1 MAYLHAQQPVSIS
14 QAPFKEFRYLY
25 VVLFCVFLLLAMT
38 GQMLFMDWRNWLPGA
53 EGTRPMLGS
62 VKSAV
67 YTVISQLN

>member
-1 MAYLHAQQPVSIS
+1 MAYLNVQHTNDETQSPL
-14 QAPFKEFRYLY
+14 KEFRYLY
-25 VVLFCVFLLLAMT
+25 VVLFCVFLLLAMM

>member
-1 MAYLHAQQPVSIS
+1 MAYLNVQHTHSAAQTPLR
-14 QAPFKEFRYLY
+14 EFRYLY
-25 VVLFCVFLLLAMT
+25 MVLFCVFLLLAMM

-53 EGTRPMLGS
+53 EGTQPMLGS

>member
-1 MAYLHAQQPVSIS
+1 MAYLHAPQHDNVLE
-14 QAPFKEFRYLY
+14 APLKEFRYLY

-38 GQMLFMDWRNWLPGA
+38 GQILFMDWRNWLPGA

-62 VKSAV
+62 VNSAV

>member
-1 MAYLHAQQPVSIS
+1 MTYAHAQQPHSVLE
-14 QAPFKEFRYLY
+14 APIKEFRYLY

-38 GQMLFMDWRNWLPGA
+38 GQILFMDWRNWLPGA
-53 EGTRPMLGS
+53 EGSRPMLGS

>member
-1 MAYLHAQQPVSIS
+1 MTYLHAQHAHSEA
-14 QAPFKEFRYLY
+14 QAPLEEFRYLY

-38 GQMLFMDWRNWLPGA
+38 GQMLFMEWRNWLPGA

>member
-1 MAYLHAQQPVSIS
+1 MAYLHAQQTVGDL
-14 QAPFKEFRYLY
+14 QAPLKEFRYLY
-25 VVLFCVFLLLAMT
+25 LVLFCVFLLLAMT
-38 GQMLFMDWRNWLPGA
+38 GQMLLMDWRNWLPGA

>member
-1 MAYLHAQQPVSIS
+1 MASLHAQQSDSVS
-14 QAPFKEFRYLY
+14 QTPFKEFRYLY
-25 VVLFCVFLLLAMT
+25 VVLFCVFLLLAMM

>member
-1 MAYLHAQQPVSIS
+1 MAYLHAQLTSSVAQTPN
-14 QAPFKEFRYLY
+14 KEFRYLY

-38 GQMLFMDWRNWLPGA
+38 GQMMFMDWRTWLPGA

-67 YTVISQLN
+67 YTVISQLS

>member
-1 MAYLHAQQPVSIS
+1 MAYLHAQQTDSAS
-14 QAPFKEFRYLY
+14 QAPIKEFRYLY

-53 EGTRPMLGS
+53 EGSRPMLGS

>member
-1 MAYLHAQQPVSIS
+1 MTYSHAHQPNSVLKAPIS
-14 QAPFKEFRYLY
+14 EFRYLY
-25 VVLFCVFLLLAMT
+25 VVLFCVFLLLAMM
-38 GQMLFMDWRNWLPGA
+38 GQMMFMDWRTWLPGA

>member
-1 MAYLHAQQPVSIS
+1 MAYLNVQHTYSDTQTPL
-14 QAPFKEFRYLY
+14 KEFRYLY
-25 VVLFCVFLLLAMT
+25 VVLFCVFLLLAVM

-53 EGTRPMLGS
+53 EGTGPMYGS